1 MSENLDDKFFD
12 LAVRILNYA
21 IEFVNMPGYASLRL
35 IDVLKDFLEL
45 SHQIEG
51 FSRKDFY
58 YKVREKIE
66 GRNLLADA
74 RDRAMFLDE
83 LLAMFIDEWRKA
95 NDK

>member
-1 MSENLDDKFFD
+1 MSETLDDQFFD

-21 IEFVNMPGYASLRL
+21 IEFVNAPGYASLRL
-35 IDVLKDFLEL
+35 MDVLMDFLEL

-51 FSRKDFY
+51 FLRKDFY
-58 YKVREKIE
+58 NKVRERIE

-74 RDRAMFLDE
+74 KTRAIFLDE

-95 NDK
+95 HDK